1 MTKNAKQ
8 ISFMLRKGL
17 HLLVICASRLSEGV
31 EACIPRMRR
40 VTAIAWFAAAAW
52 GLIVEG
58 NLSAAT
64 VPPGFT
70 ETIISGPWTNA
81 VGVAFENNGR
91 MYVWEGTGQVWFKDP
106 GDANYTLL
114 LDIHDE
120 VGKWGDHGMLGFALD
135 PDFRVNGYIYV
146 LYVVDR
152 YYLFHSG
159 DPDYDP
165 NANEYNAATIGR
177 LTRYTCRSAD
187 GFRSVDP
194 ASRQI
199 LIGETRQTGIP
210 ICSDTHGVGSL
221 VFGEDGT
228 LLLSCGDGA
237 SWQAADT
244 GGAQTGSYAP
254 QALADGIIRP
264 KEDVG
269 AFRAQLVDSLNGKVL
284 RIDPATG
291 NGLPSNPYYDAANPR
306 SARSR
311 VWALGLRNPFRMSLQ
326 PNTGSH
332 FPPDGNPGVL
342 YIGHVGWN
350 TWEALD
356 VVTGPRQNFGWPT
369 YEGLSINPPGMA
381 IMSTS
386 PIRTLQTRCIPAPGA
401 ASIFLS
407 DNCFTKTR

>member
-1 MTKNAKQ
+1 M
-8 ISFMLRKGL
+8 
-17 HLLVICASRLSEGV
+17 
-31 EACIPRMRR
+31 
-40 VTAIAWFAAAAW
+40 
-52 GLIVEG
+52 
-58 NLSAAT
+58 
-64 VPPGFT
+64 PPGFT
-70 ETIISGPWTNA
+70 ETVISGPWTNA

-120 VGKWGDHGMLGFALD
+120 VGDWGDHGMLGFALD
-135 PDFRVNGYIYV
+135 PDFRDNGYIYV

-177 LTRYTCRSAD
+177 LTRYTCRSSD

-199 LIGETRQTGIP
+199 LIGETRADGNP
-210 ICSDTHGVGSL
+210 NLLRTHGVGSL
-221 VFGEDGT
+221 VFGEEGPY
-228 LLLSCGDGA
+228 CYRAGEGA
-237 SWQAADT
+237 SFQVADT
-244 GGAQTGSYAP
+244 GGVQTGSYAP

-264 KEDVG
+264 KENVG
-269 AFRAQLVDSLNGKVL
+269 AFRSQLVDSLSGKVL
-284 RIDPATG
+284 RLDPATG
-291 NGLPSNPYYDAANPR
+291 DGVPSNPYYDAGNPR

-311 VWALGLRNPFRMSLQ
+311 VYALGLRNPFRMSLQ

-332 FPPDGNPGVL
+332 FPPDGNPGIL
-342 YIGHVGWN
+342 YIGHVGYN

-356 VVTGPRQNFGWPT
+356 VVTGAKQNFGWPT
-369 YEGLSINPPGMA
+369 YEGLEYQP
-381 IMSTS
+381 
-386 PIRTLQTRCIPAPGA
+386 
-401 ASIFLS
+401 
-407 DNCFTKTR
+407 